1 MAAGAIDFG
10 RISLTSTKYLPSDV
24 AMADMALPAEFS
36 LLDSELN
43 GFLFAPMGMEQSGAP
58 LSVLSA
64 LTRLD
69 IDPWAEGARLAN
81 LPKEAAVGA
90 LALVIS
96 RVPQEHRTAADVG
109 EIAARLVELLPPR
122 SVAVLPADAA
132 GARARLRSVPTMW
145 LFWIS
150 LGLVLVTLGARGLL
164 PGQ

>member
-1 MAAGAIDFG
+1 
-10 RISLTSTKYLPSDV
+10 
-24 AMADMALPAEFS
+24 MADMALPAEFS

-43 GFLFAPMGMEQSGAP
+43 GFLFAPMGTEQSGAP

-69 IDPWAEGARLAN
+69 IDPWAEWARLAN
-81 LPKEAAVGA
+81 LPREAAVRA
-90 LALVIS
+90 LALVIA
-96 RVPQEHRTAADVG
+96 RFPQENRTAADVG
-109 EIAARLVELLPPR
+109 EIAARLEELLPR
-122 SVAVLPADAA
+122 RHTAALPADVA
-132 GARARLRSVPTMW
+132 GARAQQKRMPTMW